1 VTPGRARPPADCHD
15 ECRPGIPTKELLM
28 ARPRLRAAVIA
39 AVAATA
45 LLLAG
50 CAGGSGTSASGYVT
64 DGKLTVATG
73 DPAYFPY
80 VIDDKPQSGQGFE
93 SAVVYAIAD
102 QLKIAK
108 EDVVWKRSTFEQGI
122 APGPK
127 DWDFDIQ
134 QYSISDKREK
144 NVDFSSAYYST
155 PQAVITIK
163 GSKAE
168 GVTDVAGLKGLA
180 VGAAAG
186 STSFTAVEQTI
197 APTGGPQVFNSNDD
211 AVLALKNKQIDALVV
226 DLPTAFY
233 LTGAELK
240 NGVLVGQLP
249 ATDGVSDDWGV
260 VLTKGSKL
268 TAKVSKA
275 IDALKDSGEL
285 QKIQDKWLGADA
297 GAPVLK

>member
-1 VTPGRARPPADCHD
+1 VAPSSARRRLA
-15 ECRPGIPTKELLM
+15 RWGIPTKEHPVT
-28 ARPRLRAAVIA
+28 RSRLRAALVGAI
-39 AVAATA
+39 AATA

-50 CAGGSGTSASGYVT
+50 CTGGAGTNAAGYVT

-80 VIDDKPQSGQGFE
+80 VIDDKPQSGKGFE

-102 QLKIAK
+102 QLGIAK
-108 EDVVWKRSTFEQGI
+108 KDVVWTRSTFEQGI

-127 DWDFDIQ
+127 EWDVDIQ
-134 QYSISDKREK
+134 QYSISDKRKK
-144 NVDFSSAYYST
+144 NVDFSSSYYST

-163 GSKAE
+163 GSKAD
-168 GVTDVAGLKGLA
+168 GVTDIAGLKGLT
-180 VGAAAG
+180 VGAASG

-211 AVLALKNKQIDALVV
+211 AVLALKNKQIDAIVV

-249 ATDGVSDDWGV
+249 AIDGVSDDWGL